1 MESDRLGEPQQA
13 QVPKQIVVNSSAIE
27 TRVALI
33 EGNALAELHLE
44 SAGDH
49 SIVGH
54 VFKGK
59 VLRVLPG
66 MQAAFVDIGLEK
78 AAFMH
83 VSDFWHPTPHAEGSD
98 LEDDQVPE
106 EGETLAAFAEEADLD
121 IEEDPEDP
129 PAEAAAEAQA
139 ADEAAEETPDDETD
153 DEEEDESDYDDGAPA
168 EDEEDD
174 DSPPKPSIQD
184 VLSRGQEVLVQVS
197 KEPIGTKGA
206 RITSH
211 TSLPGRFVVYT
222 PTTDH
227 VGVSRRIEDE
237 KERKRLREIV
247 ESGRR
252 KDSGGYIVR
261 TACEGISKR
270 EILADMRF
278 LGRLWG
284 NILKKSSDSP
294 APSPLHEDLDIVL
307 RSIRDLFTTDVDKV
321 VVDHPADHDRIIE
334 FIDGV
339 LQPKLKSRVE
349 LYDQT
354 EPIFDRFGIETQ
366 VRRGL
371 ERRVWL
377 KSGGYLVFDQTEA
390 LTTIDVNTGRFV
402 GKSTHEETVLK
413 TNLEAARVSID
424 QLRLRNIGGII
435 IIDFIDMEK
444 AANRKKVSES
454 LAEAVKRD
462 KARTNILRI
471 SELGLVQMTR
481 KRTRDNLRQ
490 LITSPCPTCSGDG
503 RLRSIESLAAQ
514 VMRDVRRHVGVA
526 ENAASLRVKLSTELA
541 EALRKRFQK
550 GVAEVRKDLG
560 VSVELRADRNLAR
573 GEWEIEITSTRD
585 DDHGGQADP
594 AADGD
599 G

>member
-1 MESDRLGEPQQA
+1 MR
-13 QVPKQIVVNSSAIE
+13 KQIVVNSSSIE

-83 VSDFWHPTPHAEGSD
+83 VSDFWKPTPH
-98 LEDDQVPE
+98 E
-106 EGETLAAFAEEADLD
+106 EGADPEGDGGPDDGDTLAAFAEEADLD
-121 IEEDPEDP
+121 IEEEPETP
-129 PAEAAAEAQA
+129 PTDAENDVTADEVDASDDEAEADDDATD
-139 ADEAAEETPDDETD
+139 DEA
-153 DEEEDESDYDDGAPA
+153 EEEDE
-168 EDEEDD
+168 DD
-174 DSPPKPSIQD
+174 DASAKPSIQD
-184 VLSRGQEVLVQVS
+184 VLSKGQEVLVQVS

-211 TSLPGRFVVYT
+211 ISLPGRFVVYT
-222 PTTDH
+222 PTNDH

-247 ESGRR
+247 EGGRR

-261 TACEGISKR
+261 TACEGVSKR

-284 NILKKSSDSP
+284 NILKKNGASP
-294 APSPLHEDLDIVL
+294 APSLLHEDLDIVL
-307 RSIRDLFTTDVDKV
+307 RSIRDMFTSDVDRV
-321 VVDHPADHDRIIE
+321 VVDQTADFDRIIE

-349 LYDQT
+349 RYEDV
-354 EPIFDRFGIETQ
+354 EPVFDRFGVETQ
-366 VRRGL
+366 VRRAL

-413 TNLEAARVSID
+413 TNLEAARVAID

-444 AANRKKVSES
+444 AANRKKVSDA

-490 LITSPCPTCSGDG
+490 LITSPCPTCGGDG

-514 VMRDVRRHVGVA
+514 VIRDVRRHVATA
-526 ENAASLRVKLSTELA
+526 ENAASLRVKLSSELA

-550 GVAEVRKDLG
+550 GVSEARKELG
-560 VSVELRADRNLAR
+560 IAIELRTDRNLTR
-573 GEWEIEITSTRD
+573 GEWEIEITGSSD
-585 DDHGGQADP
+585 PDSDAEP
-594 AADGD
+594 AAES
-599 G
+599 